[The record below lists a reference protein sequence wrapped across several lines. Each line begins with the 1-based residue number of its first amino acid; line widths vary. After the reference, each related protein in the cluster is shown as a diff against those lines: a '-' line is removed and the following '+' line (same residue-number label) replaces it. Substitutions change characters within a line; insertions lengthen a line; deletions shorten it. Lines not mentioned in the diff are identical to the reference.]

1 MTQTWGV
8 ITHPRTGLEL
18 PVPPGWQAVR
28 DAGAP
33 LVVAAP
39 REAGQPQ
46 RFRPNAVVTVERP
59 PPAAADV
66 AAYTAASVAGLAQ
79 LLTGLHVIAVDVITL
94 GGHDGRRVL
103 CGHRDGVYAIATEYW
118 WAIVAGVA
126 TTLTAS
132 CQVEDYLDLSPVFEN
147 IAAGMVPA
155 GQLPGTLAETQAE
168 AGARAG
174 AGAGR

>member
-1 MTQTWGV
+1 MTQTWGI
-8 ITHPRTGLEL
+8 ITYPGAGLEL

-39 REAGQPQ
+39 REPGQAQ
-46 RFRPNAVVTVERP
+46 RFRPNAVATVERP
-59 PPAAADV
+59 PPEVTDV
-66 AAYTAASVAGLAQ
+66 AAYTAASVAGLAR
-79 LLTGLHVIAVDVITL
+79 LLTGLHVIAIDVITL
-94 GGHDGRRVL
+94 GGHGGRRVL

-118 WAIVAGVA
+118 WTMAAGVA
-126 TTLTAS
+126 TALTAS

-155 GQLPGTLAETQAE
+155 GRLPGP
-168 AGARAG
+168 GAQNGAG